1 MGSIVCLIVTSIR
14 AYTKGDLPGLLLP
27 APSSLWWTF
36 ANPHLTGDPPTLAD
50 SFPSVFC
57 GVTAPF
63 LWVFVNT
70 KFCLCPLR
78 LESLFPPILWKS
90 CNQIP
95 LNFKVRFP
103 ENPRF
108 LVPFSDPQAG
118 KPDVG
123 FRTVRTVWELL
134 WYYCSPVCGSLT
146 WRIWD
151 LIWLWLCS
159 SYCLPAAPSLSLDMG
174 CFYLMGSSALL
185 LMVVQQL
192 VAILVFLEEER
203 SVCLSTLLNWTGNHT
218 CVLRWDVKDALS
230 VWGLVFHLFF
240 QEVFVT

>member
-123 FRTVRTVWELL
+123 FRTFTTVGELL
-134 WYYCSPVCGSLT
+134 FNYCSLVCGSPTL
-146 WRIWD
+146 WVWD
-151 LIWLWLCS
+151 LILPWLFP
-159 SYCLPAAPSLSLDMG
+159 SYHLTATSSLSLDVG
-174 CFYLMGSSALL
+174 YLFIWWVPEHS
-185 LMVVQQL
+185 
-192 VAILVFLEEER
+192 F
-203 SVCLSTLLNWTGNHT
+203 
-218 CVLRWDVKDALS
+218 
-230 VWGLVFHLFF
+230 
-240 QEVFVT
+240 